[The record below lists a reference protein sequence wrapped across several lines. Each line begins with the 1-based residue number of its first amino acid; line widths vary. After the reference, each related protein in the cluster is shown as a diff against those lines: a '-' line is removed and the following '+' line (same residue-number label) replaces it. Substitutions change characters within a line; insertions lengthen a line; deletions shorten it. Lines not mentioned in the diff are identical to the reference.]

1 MQFLAFFAIFDVKID
16 TFLSDSNQLFQYFW
30 PFQTF
35 LRGQTDAA
43 ALVATAGSNPYLAH
57 QNAH

>member
-43 ALVATAGSNPYLAH
+43 A
-57 QNAH
+57 